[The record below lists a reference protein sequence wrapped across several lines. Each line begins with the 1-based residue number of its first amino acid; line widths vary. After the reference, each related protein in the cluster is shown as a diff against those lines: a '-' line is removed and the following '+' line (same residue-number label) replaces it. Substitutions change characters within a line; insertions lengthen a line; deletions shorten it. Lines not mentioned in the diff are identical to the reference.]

1 MSIVRRRPVLWGQP
15 AADHHM
21 HEPYL
26 YDAQYHRPHY
36 DPDTPGRTPMSG
48 FSNTHVHGLL
58 NVATLIRLAVCC
70 ALTNAYVVIG
80 TCVTVGMQ
88 SNGYATN
95 HSLPFGAVVA
105 VLTVHLLYLRD
116 YDVYVAR
123 MG

>member
-48 FSNTHVHGLL
+48 FSNKIVDEEFFSDKNWKSNFLCNLGIADESALFQKL
-58 NVATLIRLAVCC
+58 PRFAFEDVCSF
-70 ALTNAYVVIG
+70 L
-80 TCVTVGMQ
+80 
-88 SNGYATN
+88 
-95 HSLPFGAVVA
+95 
-105 VLTVHLLYLRD
+105 
-116 YDVYVAR
+116 
-123 MG
+123 